1 MTEEITNT
9 EVRSSLDEMTPE
21 QRQTS
26 VDILDADT
34 QRKVEEDKD
43 LPF

>member
-1 MTEEITNT
+1 MTE
-9 EVRSSLDEMTPE
+9 VKLVPVSSLDDMTEE

-26 VDILDADT
+26 VNILDADT
-34 QRKVEEDKD
+34 QRKVEEDAD

>member
-1 MTEEITNT
+1 MTRNDDLIPVSALDDMTEE
-9 EVRSSLDEMTPE
+9 
-21 QRQTS
+21 QRKMS
-26 VDILDADT
+26 VSILDADT